1 MRVKEFQDM
10 VGGKHAVIMVCQVD
24 GSMHQGIPYAK
35 GKQLNVDL
43 VTANALYKQLYNLA
57 GGGEGRRWI
66 PSESN
71 VTDHEKSLM
80 NTHFEK
86 LHKREIGEEPVKV
99 GEAPEKLITSK
110 K

>member
-1 MRVKEFQDM
+1 MTVKEFQEM

-24 GSMHQGIPYAK
+24 GSTHRGATYAK
-35 GKQLNVDL
+35 EKQLNVDL
-43 VTANALYKQLYNLA
+43 VTGLALYKQLYNIP

-66 PSESN
+66 PNESN
-71 VTDHEKSLM
+71 ITDHEKALM

-86 LHKREIGEEPVKV
+86 LHKREMAEEPVKV
-99 GEAPEKLITSK
+99 DAAPEKLFTSK